1 MKAIIS
7 GIVVAV
13 IIAVGAAYVLD
24 TKLQETAQVAF
35 TTTGARL

>member
-7 GIVVAV
+7 GIAIAV
-13 IIAVGAAYVLD
+13 IVAVGAAYVLD
-24 TKLQETAQVAF
+24 TKAQQTAETAF